1 MKQFNYFEAIYLSF
15 FSADFYRDVKS
26 NWKGYGFLYLTVLL
40 AFCWVITVLKMQVG
54 LTDYID
60 NTMPK
65 YINQIPKMSVV
76 DGVLKTEEEHPYFIK
91 DIETGS
97 TVAIIDM
104 TGEHSNIEDEN
115 VKILVSSDFI
125 STKKDN
131 GEIRSYP
138 VNQFG
143 DITIEREDLEKWASF
158 LKYGFSFVALPFF
171 LFFSFLYRMIQA
183 FVYGGIGMLISNVL
197 KVKLDYQILVRISV
211 MAITPVIILE
221 TIRDLADVEIP
232 YWGWLCFLIAVA
244 LVYFGIQSNRL
255 KPESESLESQ
265 NH

>member
-15 FSADFYRDVKS
+15 FSADLYRDVKS
-26 NWKGYGFLYLTVLL
+26 NWKGYGFLYLLVLL
-40 AFCWVITVLKMQVG
+40 AVCWVITVLKMQVG
-54 LTDYID
+54 LTDYIN
-60 NTMPK
+60 NTLPK
-65 YINQIPKMSVV
+65 YIDQVPKMSVV
-76 DGVLKTEEEHPYFIK
+76 GGVLKTEEERPYFIR

-97 TVAIIDM
+97 TFAIIDM

-115 VKILVSSDFI
+115 VKILVGSEYI

-143 DITIEREDLEKWASF
+143 DITVEREDLETWASF

-183 FVYGGIGMLISNVL
+183 FVYGGIGILISNVL
-197 KVKLDYQILVRISV
+197 KIKLDYQILVRISV
-211 MAITPVIILE
+211 IAITPVIIFE

-232 YWGWLCFLIAVA
+232 YWGWICFLIAVA
-244 LVYFGIQSNRL
+244 LVYFGIQSNKHQL
-255 KPESESLESQ
+255 ETESGESHNQ
-265 NH
+265 